1 MFIYINIDFKI
12 PKIDKDNYEVVIKD
26 YKISDKTL
34 TIYFDNMI
42 GKYYFD
48 DYSEIDKF
56 KDEYSF
62 DDKVYIKGEASVPK
76 NNTIPY
82 GFNYKDYLYHK
93 RIYYIFKI
101 SDIKLI
107 SKNDNVFL
115 KVKNFIYKRIDNIKY
130 NKYLYAFILGK
141 SYYIDS
147 DILNNYKVNG
157 ITHLF
162 ALSGLHVSM
171 FSSILLFILRKI
183 RCDERISYLITSL
196 FLIFFSFIASFTP
209 SILRSVIFFILCSI
223 NNINYLYVKP
233 KYILYIVFSI
243 MIIINPFYIYD
254 IGFLLSFSI
263 SFFILLFNEKYKVKN
278 NVLSIL
284 VISILSMFSSLPII
298 INMSYEINI
307 LGFINNIFFIP
318 YVTYIVFPLSILTVF
333 FSKLSFVLNVLIKVM
348 EYISMISSKVF
359 NIKLYFS
366 HMSMFSI
373 FIYYVL
379 LILIVK
385 KVKVKRINFKLLFV
399 LFIMFLYF
407 KCSFD
412 KKSYVYFIDVGQG
425 DSTLIVTRNN
435 KSILID
441 TGGKVGSNY
450 SLMTSSV
457 IPFFKSIG
465 LHKIDYL
472 ILSHGDYDH
481 AGYGSDLVN
490 NFKVVNRYTNKG
502 NINSLEKRVN
512 AKVLDKEY
520 IEIDNVKIY
529 SLNYKNYNDENS
541 DSLVLLVVIDGYKFL
556 FMGDASVNT
565 EKDII
570 LKYNLDNID
579 FLKVGHHG
587 SRTSSSEIF
596 IDNIN
601 PKYSIISVGL
611 NNKFGH
617 PHEEVLDTLSKSK
630 IYRTDMDG
638 SVEVTISDGKYVVD
652 NYSS

>member
-12 PKIDKDNYEVVIKD
+12 PKLDKDNYEVVVKD

-48 DYSEIDKF
+48 NYSEIDKF
-56 KDEYSF
+56 KDKYSF
-62 DDKVYIKGEASVPK
+62 GDKVYIKGEVSVPK

-183 RCDERISYLITSL
+183 KCDERISYLITSL

-209 SILRSVIFFILCSI
+209 SILRSVMFFILCSI

-243 MIIINPFYIYD
+243 MIIINPFYVYD

-298 INMSYEINI
+298 INMSYEVNI

-333 FSKLSFVLNVLIKVM
+333 FSKLSFVLNILIKVM
-348 EYISMISSKVF
+348 EYISMISSKIF

-366 HMSMFSI
+366 HMSMVSI
-373 FIYYVL
+373 FIYYIL

-385 KVKVKRINFKLLFV
+385 RVKVKRINFKLLFMM
-399 LFIMFLYF
+399 FIIFLYF

-425 DSTLIVTRNN
+425 DSILIVTSNN

-441 TGGKVGSNY
+441 TGGKLGSNY

-481 AGYGSDLVN
+481 AGYGSDLIN

-541 DSLVLLVVIDGYKFL
+541 DSLVLFIMIDGYKFL

-652 NYSS
+652 NYSP